1 MLYYR
6 LSWGLLYAVLVTFM
20 SILMS
25 IIATRTA
32 LFPNSDFFVIFIL
45 IFLYGISSVS
55 RTGVTAAKV
64 SWTSIIYKWFP
75 WEQQSGWAGNVSL
88 AFFPSIFSLFFHR
101 SFSPS
106 CWHRYSRNPSL
117 PARWAPCWRWCL
129 AACLSSRCWWRTSRS
144 HWSGF
149 CVCSP
154 RAPSPLELLR

>member
-55 RTGVTAAKV
+55 RTGVTADKQLK
-64 SWTSIIYKWFP
+64 YP
-75 WEQQSGWAGNVSL
+75 
-88 AFFPSIFSLFFHR
+88 
-101 SFSPS
+101 
-106 CWHRYSRNPSL
+106 
-117 PARWAPCWRWCL
+117 
-129 AACLSSRCWWRTSRS
+129 
-144 HWSGF
+144 
-149 CVCSP
+149 
-154 RAPSPLELLR
+154 ELQ